1 MDPYEELGVARDA
14 TPEQIQAAHR
24 KAAKR
29 HHPDQGGDAEKFDR
43 IQQAFAILRDPDKR
57 RIFDETGS
65 YDQQAQIS
73 FEQRSH
79 VAARLALMSVVM
91 GAQDLAKIDVVAGAL
106 AYLKAQI
113 DGLEIQR
120 QQFERN
126 LGRLGLARARIRNV
140 SDEDDVVAR
149 LFDFQE
155 SDLGGALP
163 KVEEEI
169 RVQRAA
175 EAILTRYAYTFEI
188 EGKSVSVS
196 REGRTLNMTIGG

>member
-1 MDPYEELGVARDA
+1 MDPYDELGVARDA
-14 TPEQIQAAHR
+14 TPQQIQAAHR
-24 KAAKR
+24 RAAKR

-43 IQQAFAILRDPDKR
+43 IQRAFAILRDPDKR

-65 YDQQAQIS
+65 YDEQAHIS

-91 GAQDLAKIDVVAGAL
+91 GAQDLARIDVIAGAL
-106 AYLKAQI
+106 AHLKAQI
-113 DGLEIQR
+113 EGLEIQR
-120 QQFERN
+120 RQFERN
-126 LGRLGLARARIRNV
+126 LDRLGLARARIRNV

-149 LFDFQE
+149 LFDFQA

-196 REGRTLNMTIGG
+196 REGKTLNMTIG